1 MEDYDLQN
9 LLNTIGFVGID
20 VGLISVCE
28 RERYD
33 DRDCT
38 C

>member
-20 VGLISVCE
+20 VGLISVCG
-28 RERYD
+28 REGYD
-33 DRDCT
+33 GRDCT